1 VQASDPSDIF
11 GAAIVCSS
19 LVESCPTRETDR
31 RRQHE
36 TLGML
41 SWPASKKR
49 QGTKS
54 RGSWVL
60 VGNGR
65 YGDLMPALTLRVEV
79 TPAGCGRRIRS
90 LARLEAR
97 NGHLGKRAERINE
110 RTAHRPQRRGREGS
124 LPA

>member
-1 VQASDPSDIF
+1 
-11 GAAIVCSS
+11 
-19 LVESCPTRETDR
+19 
-31 RRQHE
+31 
-36 TLGML
+36 
-41 SWPASKKR
+41 
-49 QGTKS
+49 
-54 RGSWVL
+54 
-60 VGNGR
+60 
-65 YGDLMPALTLRVEV
+65 VEV